1 MKYNMIAGH
10 GALATLLAL
19 LTACGAKQEAPPDI
33 RPVRSTVVN
42 TGQLSDQV
50 TYTGEIRSRY
60 ETDLGFRVSGKII
73 SRPVD
78 VGAQVVAGALLAQMD
93 PNDQRLA
100 VEAAQSAVV
109 AARAELE
116 RAKSDEARYRDLLE
130 RGLTTRST
138 YVAQQTATKA
148 AQSKLEQ
155 AESDLSLRR
164 QQLAYTTLRADTAG
178 VITRVY
184 ADAGAV
190 VSAGQPVVTLA
201 QPSVLE
207 AVFDVAEAQVGAV
220 RSATMVEVALLS
232 ARDKPFTGRVREVS
246 PSADP
251 ATRTFRVKTTL
262 LNPPPDLRLGLNTIV
277 TLKTSQSASGI
288 VIPASALFEKDRKPA
303 VWIVKPDQTVELRP
317 VAVARY
323 ETDAVVVSSGLQK
336 GDRIVTAGT
345 HKLLVGQKV
354 RLLPEPA
361 R

>member
-1 MKYNMIAGH
+1 MNYKKTVGYV
-10 GALATLLAL
+10 ALATLAAL

-60 ETDLGFRVSGKII
+60 ESDLGFRIGGKIV

-78 VGAQVVAGALLAQMD
+78 VGAQVVAGTLLAQLD
-93 PNDQRLA
+93 SNDQRLA

-130 RGLTTRST
+130 RGLATRST
-138 YVAQQTATKA
+138 YLAQQTATKT
-148 AQSKLEQ
+148 AQSKLDQ
-155 AESDLSLRR
+155 AEADLSLRR
-164 QQLAYTTLRADTAG
+164 QQLAYTTLRADKAG

-190 VSAGQPVVTLA
+190 VAAGQPVVTLA
-201 QPSVLE
+201 QPAELE
-207 AVFDVAEAQVGAV
+207 AVFDVAEAQVDAV
-220 RSATMVEVALLS
+220 RNATMVEVALLS
-232 ARDKPFTGRVREVS
+232 ARDKPFAGRVREVS

-251 ATRTFRVKTTL
+251 ATRTYRVKTTL
-262 LNPPPDLRLGLNTIV
+262 LNPPPGLRLGMNTIV
-277 TLKTSQSASGI
+277 TLRSSQVANGMI
-288 VIPASALFEKDRKPA
+288 IPATALFEKDRKPA
-303 VWIVKPDQTVELRP
+303 VWIVKADQTVELRP
-317 VAVARY
+317 IAVARY
-323 ETDAVVVSSGLQK
+323 ETDAVVVASGLK
-336 GDRIVTAGT
+336 SGDRVVTAGT
-345 HKLLVGQKV
+345 HKLLAGQKV

>member
-1 MKYNMIAGH
+1 MKYRMTVGH
-10 GALATLLAL
+10 VVLATLGAL
-19 LTACGAKQEAPPDI
+19 LTACGSKEEAPPDI

-42 TGQLSDQV
+42 SGQLGDQV

-60 ETDLGFRVSGKII
+60 ESDLGFRLSGKIV

-78 VGAQVVAGALLAQMD
+78 IGAQVVAGTLLAQLD
-93 PNDQRLA
+93 QNDQRLA

-130 RGLTTRST
+130 RGLATRST
-138 YVAQQTATKA
+138 YLAQQTASKT
-148 AQSKLEQ
+148 AQSRVDQ

-164 QQLAYTTLRADTAG
+164 QQLGYTTLRADKAG
-178 VITRVY
+178 VITRAY

-201 QPSVLE
+201 QPSELE
-207 AVFDVAEAQVGAV
+207 AVFDVAEGQVDAV

-232 ARDKPFTGRVREVS
+232 ARDKPFPGRVREVS

-251 ATRTFRVKTTL
+251 VTRTYRVKTSL
-262 LNPPPDLRLGLNTIV
+262 LNPPPGLRLGMNTIV
-277 TLKTSQSASGI
+277 TLRSSKLANGM
-288 VIPASALFEKDRKPA
+288 VIPATALFEKDRKPA
-303 VWIVKPDQTVELRP
+303 VWIVKADQTVELRP
-317 VAVARY
+317 IAVSRY
-323 ETDAVVVSSGLQK
+323 DSDAVVVSGGLTS

-354 RLLPEPA
+354 RLLPEPV